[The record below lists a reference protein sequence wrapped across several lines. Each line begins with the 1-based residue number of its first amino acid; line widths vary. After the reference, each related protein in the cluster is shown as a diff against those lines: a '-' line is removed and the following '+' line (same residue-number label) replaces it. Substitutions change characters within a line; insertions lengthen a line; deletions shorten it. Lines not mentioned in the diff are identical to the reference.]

1 MNLNLEKY
9 PDPVENIQFSLRSV
23 SYLALNPG
31 DIIQFLY
38 EGYRRFGLVVSS
50 RRASRGVF
58 LSTKNNRLL
67 NIVELGGLTEAMFS
81 LMINNLYRNRVACSY
96 SSRILGTFLGKDN
109 FKTFNIAKIAKI
121 LSYEI
126 G

>member
-9 PDPVENIQFSLRSV
+9 PDPVQNIQFSLRGV

-38 EGYRRFGLVVSS
+38 KGYRRFGLVVSS

-58 LSTKNNRLL
+58 LSTQKNRLL